1 MKWGMDIVGSLPMEP
16 AQKRFLLVLTNYYS
30 KRIMVEAYAS
40 IKDKDVQM
48 FVWKHI
54 ICQFGI
60 PKEIV
65 TDNGSQ
71 FISKEFWEFCE
82 Y

>member
-1 MKWGMDIVGSLPMEP
+1 MNIVGPLSMAP
-16 AQKRFLLVLTNYYS
+16 AQNRFLLALTDYYYEWVVA
-30 KRIMVEAYAS
+30 KAYAN

-60 PKEIV
+60 PK
-65 TDNGSQ
+65 
-71 FISKEFWEFCE
+71 
-82 Y
+82 